1 VVRPTGRAVDLAY
14 ARSVSTLVDLDLP
27 HYEGAAVVVAAPAPG
42 PGNWSGAASV
52 ALADGVFWM
61 AYRVRRPLDEGRGVG
76 VVVARSEDGLTF
88 EPVAEVRR
96 DAFGAASLER
106 PALVRRPDGGWRLYL
121 SCATPGSKH
130 WWIEA
135 LDADL
140 VGDLAAGTRHLVL
153 PGNDREAVKDPV
165 VVAGD
170 DGWQMWVCC
179 HPLDREGEEDRMV
192 TRHATSVDGITWSE
206 AAEVLAPTA
215 GRWDSRG
222 TRVTAVLDSSPLT
235 VLYDGR
241 DSAAANWFER
251 TGVAQERDGLLVPR
265 TDAPVASS
273 PDGDGALRYAC
284 VVDLPDGS
292 RRFYFEAARADGS
305 HDLMTSLSRG

>member
-1 VVRPTGRAVDLAY
+1 MSALEDPST
-14 ARSVSTLVDLDLP
+14 VSGHVPDLP
-27 HYEGAAVVVAAPAPG
+27 RYEDAAVVVAAPAPG

-52 ALADGVFWM
+52 ALADGVFWL

-76 VVVARSEDGLTF
+76 VVVARSEDGVTF
-88 EPVAEVRR
+88 EPVTSVHR

-135 LDADL
+135 LDADE
-140 VGDLAAGTRHLVL
+140 VADLAGGTRRLVL
-153 PGNDREAVKDPV
+153 PGDDREAVKDPV
-165 VVAGD
+165 VLAGA

-179 HPLDREGEEDRMV
+179 HPLDEAGEEDRMV
-192 TRHATSVDGITWSE
+192 TRHATSADGLAWTWTGD
-206 AAEVLAPTA
+206 VLAPTPD
-215 GRWDSRG
+215 RWDSRG
-222 TRVTAVLDSSPLT
+222 TRVTAVLGQRPLT

-251 TGVAQERDGLLVPR
+251 TGVAQQRDGALVPT
-265 TDAPVASS
+265 TDGPVASS
-273 PDGDGALRYAC
+273 PEGDHALRYASA
-284 VVDLPDGS
+284 VDLPDGR
-292 RRFYFEAARADGS
+292 RRFYFEASRADGS
-305 HDLMTSLSRG
+305 HDLMTSLS